1 MENTVTKGNA
11 AIIFGTVRFINED
24 DRKRDKFTV
33 TLAVTPN
40 SKQAAESIGIPVKH
54 NEHDGKQYEL
64 IHFNMYANSRIA
76 DQEGEHTWTDKPL
89 KFGDKVA
96 AKVAARNYEYM
107 GRKGTACRL
116 LAMFVHEYARRG
128 GFTPEELQQLRNDV
142 DVPF

>member
-33 TLAVTPN
+33 TLAVSLD

-54 NEHDGKQYEL
+54 HEHYGKQYEL
-64 IHFNMYANSRIA
+64 IHFNMYANSRIV
-76 DQEGEHTWTDKPL
+76 DQEGEHTWADKPL

-96 AKVAARNYEYM
+96 AKIAPRSYDYM
-107 GRKGTACRL
+107 GKRGTACRL
-116 LAMFVHEYARRG
+116 LDMFVQEYARRG

-142 DVPF
+142 GVPF